1 MELSQSEQQELI
13 VLALLWHL
21 SKLLMGVAL
30 LWCVVL
36 CACRNKQRMELSQS
50 EQQELVQEA
59 WGDVPNADRSKLLL
73 QYTHVVTNVR

>member
-1 MELSQSEQQELI
+1 
-13 VLALLWHL
+13 
-21 SKLLMGVAL
+21 
-30 LWCVVL
+30 
-36 CACRNKQRMELSQS
+36 MELSQS